1 VGSTNIT
8 QTLGLSI
15 TGSLSHFTVLN
26 LIEFEFLKFFINL
39 AKRSPKICEF
49 TYMDGPVPFEIATE
63 PKIMMHV
70 DGDILRRCLED
81 RRLEE
86 LLRIGQNTVKAKEIF
101 KKFCELLLRMRMRND
116 TLETAEKI
124 DDADYL
130 VKEAYGVL
138 EFFLR
143 PVL

>member
-1 VGSTNIT
+1 
-8 QTLGLSI
+8 
-15 TGSLSHFTVLN
+15 
-26 LIEFEFLKFFINL
+26 
-39 AKRSPKICEF
+39 
-49 TYMDGPVPFEIATE
+49 MDGPVPFEIATE

-101 KKFCELLLRMRMRND
+101 KKFCELLLRMRMRGE

-124 DDADYL
+124 GDADYL
-130 VKEAYGVL
+130 VKEAYSVL